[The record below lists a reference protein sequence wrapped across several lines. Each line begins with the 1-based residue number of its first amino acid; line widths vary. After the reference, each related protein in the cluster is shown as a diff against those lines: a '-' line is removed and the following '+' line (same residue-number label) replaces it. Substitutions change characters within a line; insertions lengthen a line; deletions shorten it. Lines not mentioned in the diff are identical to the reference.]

1 MLAAFWVGST
11 VALASESLWSTPSGA
26 ASRSSLGARDNEL
39 PSSYRE
45 VQADLDGFKHLLTAN
60 RRGQSYPLR
69 LALPLPEGG
78 FEYFLVEPSGLT
90 PELFTVPDPDFLLF
104 KGVAEHDP
112 AVRVQ
117 LEYSSSFGITAR
129 VMDSHDQ
136 WFVGPMGG
144 PQTDLSISYYKRNT
158 GTSAPRQCGVD
169 HQASAARPSSFRS
182 GSNARNSGDVRR
194 TYVIAVLTNGDYEN
208 YIYDENKTD
217 DLETQVYQAVGITLS
232 RASGIYESEFSIALA
247 NSSVNQRA
255 LISNSD
261 YDNYTVSN
269 ISTVNVNANVTA
281 AITAVIGDS
290 FDVGHLFTS
299 GQNSGYAPGEVCDA
313 STKGEGETGGENP
326 VGDPFDVDY
335 FSHELGHQFD
345 ASHIHQNCNAYGPT
359 TVEPGSGSTI
369 MGYAGICSPN
379 VQNNSDPYFS
389 VVNFEEVMAFV
400 EAGTGST
407 SGCPAVG
414 NNNGNAI
421 PTVDA
426 GQDFTIPRGMPF
438 VLTGSASDVDGD
450 SLTYSW
456 EQVDPGNPL
465 FRVRNPSSGPR
476 RYFPKLGQPSAFP
489 ETLPTSAQTLNFWL
503 TARDGLGGRAW
514 DAMEVTVVEDG
525 DGFGG
530 VSVNANGAT
539 ADVTWT
545 VDATDQA
552 PINASE
558 VTFYLST
565 DGGASY
571 PTQISSTTNDGQ
583 HQITF
588 PAGIQSSTA
597 RLMVRASNNIFFAVS
612 DQNFSVDSTTTV
624 DPAILWFITKPASA
638 EEEEEE
644 VGPCRG
650 DPNAP
655 AQWES
660 PC

>member
-1 MLAAFWVGST
+1 MLAAFWMAPT

-26 ASRSSLGARDNEL
+26 ASRSSIGARDNEL

-45 VQADLDGFKHLLTAN
+45 AQADLAGFKYLLTAN
-60 RRGQSYPLR
+60 QRGQSYPLR

-90 PELFTVPDPDFLLF
+90 PELFTDPDPDFLLF
-104 KGVAEHDP
+104 KGVAEDDP

-129 VMDSHDQ
+129 VMDPHDQ
-136 WFVGPMGG
+136 WFIGPMGG

-158 GTSAPRQCGVD
+158 ATSAPRQCGVD
-169 HQASAARPSSFRS
+169 HEASASRPSSFRS
-182 GSNARNSGDVRR
+182 GASARDSGDERR
-194 TYVIAVLTNGDYEN
+194 TYVIAVLTNGAYEN
-208 YIYDENKTD
+208 YVYDPNKSG

-261 YDNYTVSN
+261 YDGYT
-269 ISTVNVNANVTA
+269 ANNLGDITTA
-281 AITAVIGDS
+281 IRNVIGDS
-290 FDVGHLFTS
+290 SGDNFDVGHLITQ
-299 GQNSGYAPGEVCDA
+299 GANSGIAGLGVVCDA
-313 STKGEGETGGENP
+313 ASKGAGETGGNNP

-345 ASHIHQNCNAYGPT
+345 ANHIHQNCNDYGPT

-369 MGYAGICSPN
+369 MGYAGICNPN
-379 VQNNSDPYFS
+379 VQNNSDPFFN

-400 EAGTGST
+400 EDGAGATLN
-407 SGCPAVG
+407 CPAVG
-414 NNNGNAI
+414 NNYGNAI
-421 PTVDA
+421 PTVNA
-426 GQDFTIPRGMPF
+426 GQDYTIPRGMPF
-438 VLTGSASDVDGD
+438 VLTGSASDADGD

-456 EQVDPGNPL
+456 EQVDAGNPL
-465 FRVRNPSSGPR
+465 FRVRNPTSTPS
-476 RYFPKLGQPSAFP
+476 RYFPQLGQPSAFP

-514 DAMEVTVVEDG
+514 DAMEVEVVEDG
-525 DGFGG
+525 DEFGA
-530 VSVNANGAT
+530 VNVNANGAT

-545 VDATDQA
+545 VDSTDQA

-565 DGGASY
+565 DSGASY

-583 HQITF
+583 QQITF
-588 PAGIQSSTA
+588 PSGIQSSTA
-597 RLMVRASNNIFFAVS
+597 RLMVKATNNIFYAVS
-612 DQNFSVDSTTTV
+612 GQDFSVDSSDSGVFAGGEV
-624 DPAILWFITKPASA
+624 DAGVLWFITKPAFT
-638 EEEEEE
+638 EEE
-644 VGPCRG
+644 
-650 DPNAP
+650 
-655 AQWES
+655 
-660 PC
+660 

>member
-1 MLAAFWVGST
+1 MKRVWLAALATLWLSPT
-11 VALASESLWSTPSGA
+11 MALASESLWSTPSGA
-26 ASRSSLGARDNEL
+26 ASRSSLNARDDAL
-39 PSSYRE
+39 PTSYRE
-45 VQADLDGFKHLLTAN
+45 VQADLDGFKYLLTAN

-90 PELFTVPDPDFLLF
+90 PELFAVPDPDFLLF
-104 KGVAEHDP
+104 QGFAEDDP
-112 AVRVQ
+112 AVRLQ

-129 VMDSHDQ
+129 VMDPYDQ
-136 WFVGPMGG
+136 WFIGPMGG
-144 PQTDLSISYYKRNT
+144 PQTDLSISYYERNT
-158 GTSAPRQCGVD
+158 ETSAPRQCGVD
-169 HQASAARPSSFRS
+169 HEAGAARPSSFRS
-182 GSNARNSGDVRR
+182 GSTARNSGDVRR
-194 TYVIAVLTNGDYEN
+194 TYVIAVLTNGAYEN
-208 YIYDENKTD
+208 YIYDPSKPD

-247 NSSVNQRA
+247 NSSVSQRA

-261 YDNYTVSN
+261 YDNYTVNN

-313 STKGEGETGGENP
+313 STKGEGETGGVNP

-345 ASHIHQNCNAYGPT
+345 ASHIHQNCNAYAPT

-369 MGYAGICSPN
+369 MGYAGICAPN
-379 VQNNSDPYFS
+379 VQSNSDPFFN

-400 EAGTGST
+400 EVGTGST

-426 GQDFTIPRGMPF
+426 GQDYTIPRGMPF

-456 EQVDPGNPL
+456 EQVDVGNPL
-465 FRVRNPSSGPR
+465 FRVRNPTSTPS
-476 RYFPKLGQPSAFP
+476 RYFPQLGQASAFP
-489 ETLPTSAQTLNFWL
+489 ETLPASAQTLNFWL

-525 DGFGG
+525 DGFGS
-530 VSVNANGAT
+530 VSVNTNGAT

-545 VDATDQA
+545 VDSTDQA

-565 DGGASY
+565 DSGGSY
-571 PTQISSTTNDGQ
+571 ATQISSTANDGQ
-583 HQITF
+583 QQITF
-588 PAGIQSSTA
+588 PSGIQSSTA
-597 RLMVRASNNIFFAVS
+597 RLMVKASNNIFFAVS
-612 DQNFSVDSTTTV
+612 DQDFTVDSREPI
-624 DPAILWFITKPASA
+624 DPAILWFITKPGIT
-638 EEEEEE
+638 EE
-644 VGPCRG
+644 
-650 DPNAP
+650 
-655 AQWES
+655 
-660 PC
+660 

>member
-1 MLAAFWVGST
+1 MAPT

-26 ASRSSLGARDNEL
+26 ASRSSIGARDNEL

-45 VQADLDGFKHLLTAN
+45 AQADLAGFKYLLTAN
-60 RRGQSYPLR
+60 QRGQSYPLR

-90 PELFTVPDPDFLLF
+90 PELFTDPDPDFLLF
-104 KGVAEHDP
+104 KGVAEDDP

-129 VMDSHDQ
+129 VMDPHDQ

-144 PQTDLSISYYKRNT
+144 PQTDLSISYYKRDT
-158 GTSAPRQCGVD
+158 ATSAPRQCGVD
-169 HQASAARPSSFRS
+169 HEASAARPSSFRS
-182 GSNARNSGDVRR
+182 GSTARSSGDVRR
-194 TYVIAVLTNGDYEN
+194 TYVIAVLTNGAYEN
-208 YIYDENKTD
+208 YIYDSNKPD

-232 RASGIYESEFSIALA
+232 RASGIYESEFSIALT
-247 NSSVNQRA
+247 NSTVNQKA

-261 YDNYTVSN
+261 YDGYT
-269 ISTVNVNANVTA
+269 ANNLNDITTA
-281 AITAVIGDS
+281 IRNVIGDN
-290 FDVGHLFTS
+290 FDVGHLITQ
-299 GQNSGYAPGEVCDA
+299 GANSGIAVLGVVCDA
-313 STKGEGETGGENP
+313 ASKGAGETGGNNP

-335 FSHELGHQFD
+335 FSHELGHQFN
-345 ASHIHQNCNAYGPT
+345 ANHIHQNCNDNAST

-369 MGYAGICSPN
+369 MGYAGICLPN

-400 EAGTGST
+400 EVGTGST

>member
-1 MLAAFWVGST
+1 MLLAALWLNPTTG
-11 VALASESLWSTPSGA
+11 LASESLWSTPGGA
-26 ASRSSLGARDNEL
+26 ASRSSLNARDDAL
-39 PSSYRE
+39 PTSYRE
-45 VQADLDGFKHLLTAN
+45 VQADLDGFKYLLTAN

-104 KGVAEHDP
+104 KGFAEDDP
-112 AVRVQ
+112 AVRLQ

-129 VMDSHDQ
+129 VMDPHDQ
-136 WFVGPMGG
+136 WFIGPMGG

-158 GTSAPRQCGVD
+158 GTSASRQCGVD
-169 HQASAARPSSFRS
+169 HEASAARTSFFRS
-182 GSNARNSGDVRR
+182 GSNARDSGDERR
-194 TYVIAVLTNGDYEN
+194 TYVIGVLTNGAYEN
-208 YIYDENKTD
+208 YIYDPNKSG
-217 DLETQVYQAVGITLS
+217 DLETQVYEAVAITLS

-247 NSSVNQRA
+247 NSTVSQRA

-261 YDNYTVSN
+261 YDGYT
-269 ISTVNVNANVTA
+269 ANNLGDITTA
-281 AITAVIGDS
+281 IRNEIGDN
-290 FDVGHLFTS
+290 FDVGHLFTA
-299 GQNSGYAPGEVCDA
+299 GENSGIAFLGSVCDA
-313 STKGEGETGGENP
+313 NAKGEGETGGVNP

-345 ASHIHQNCNAYGPT
+345 ANHIHQNCNAYGPT

-369 MGYAGICSPN
+369 MGYAGICPPN
-379 VQNNSDPYFS
+379 VQSNSDPYFS

-400 EAGTGST
+400 EEGKGAT

-421 PTVDA
+421 PTVNA
-426 GQDFTIPRGMPF
+426 GQDYTIPRGMSF

-456 EQVDPGNPL
+456 EQVDAGNPL
-465 FRVRNPSSGPR
+465 FRVRNPTSTPS
-476 RYFPKLGQPSAFP
+476 RYFPQLGQASAFP
-489 ETLPTSAQTLNFWL
+489 ETLPTSAQTLNFRL

-514 DAMEVTVVEDG
+514 DAMQVTVVEDG
-525 DGFGG
+525 DEFGA
-530 VSVNANGAT
+530 VNVNANGAT

-545 VDATDQA
+545 VDSTDQA

-565 DGGASY
+565 DSGASY

-583 HQITF
+583 QQITF

-612 DQNFSVDSTTTV
+612 DQDFSVDSPAAV
-624 DPAILWFITKPASA
+624 DPAILWFVTKPGSAA
-638 EEEEEE
+638 EEE
-644 VGPCRG
+644 
-650 DPNAP
+650 
-655 AQWES
+655 
-660 PC
+660 